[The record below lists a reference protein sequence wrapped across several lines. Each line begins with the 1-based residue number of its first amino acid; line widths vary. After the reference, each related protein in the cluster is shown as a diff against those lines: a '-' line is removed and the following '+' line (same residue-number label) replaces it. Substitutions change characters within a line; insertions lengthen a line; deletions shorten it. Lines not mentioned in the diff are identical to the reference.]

1 MATSYVDPNI
11 PLAAKA
17 PQGLS
22 SLGDMLNIAR
32 GAQAYQQAEQM
43 NPIALRQA
51 EAQAGAAELGL
62 SQKQLSIVGGMLTGL
77 ENSDAF
83 KNGDAEGM
91 KAQLGVVQNILE
103 SNKIPTQKTF
113 GVINDMLKNNN
124 VDGVRSTLSNL
135 RNGLISNETQF
146 SAALPQLT
154 TSGGQPATFAQSGP
168 QAGQIRTPS
177 YPGVATGQTMPPQA
191 APANAPAGVATGVPV
206 QEPTTPQAAP
216 LPNAPAGQP
225 QAGTPAGGV
234 TAQSMSMPPEA
245 AELSKPVAPQYPVR
259 RPGAPGSATPV
270 LANEA
275 RDSEVN
281 LGYKNGLITRQ
292 ADLSTARRN
301 IQEALKV
308 AGDIE
313 KQSWFKT
320 GKPAEI
326 ERGIRQFFGEDAYKQ
341 LSKELANIQIS
352 NIRAQGGSMDTVG
365 GQQLMKLAN
374 GDETY
379 PPQVL
384 IKIARRTDA
393 DLTNIDLQATG
404 AARYAEKFTESNLN
418 SFKQM
423 WSKNADSKVFEAMNI
438 FRDEKDP
445 AKAKQMIDD
454 LFGNDAKQR
463 KIYFQKYQNI
473 QKLVKDGTL

>member
-1 MATSYVDPNI
+1 MATGYVNPEI
-11 PLAAKA
+11 ILAAKA

-43 NPIALRQA
+43 NPIAIRQA

-62 SQKQLSIVGGMLTGL
+62 NQKQLSIVGGMLTGL

-91 KAQLGVVQNILE
+91 KSQLNVVQNILE

-113 GVINDMLKNNN
+113 ATITDMLKNNDVN
-124 VDGVRSTLSNL
+124 GVRSTIANL
-135 RNGLISNETQF
+135 RNGLVSNETQF
-146 SAALPQLT
+146 SAATPSLT
-154 TSGGQPATFAQSGP
+154 TAGGQPALFAPAGP
-168 QAGQIRTPS
+168 QGGELRTPT
-177 YPGVATGQTMPPQA
+177 YPGATTTQTTPPQG
-191 APANAPAGVATGVPV
+191 APANAPAGVATPSPV
-206 QEPTTPQAAP
+206 QEPTTPQARP
-216 LPNAPAGQP
+216 LPGAGTQPPAG
-225 QAGTPAGGV
+225 APAGGV
-234 TAQSMSMPPEA
+234 TPQSMGMPPEA
-245 AELSKPVAPQYPVR
+245 AEVSKPVAPQYPVR
-259 RPGAPGSATPV
+259 RPGAPGSALPV

-275 RDSEVN
+275 RDTEVN
-281 LGYKNGLITRQ
+281 LAYKNGLITRQ

-308 AGDIE
+308 AGQIE
-313 KQSWFKT
+313 KASWFQT

-393 DLTNIDLQATG
+393 DLTNIDLQATA

-445 AKAKQMIDD
+445 AQAKKLIDD
-454 LFGNDAKQR
+454 LFGDNAKQR

-473 QKLVKDGTL
+473 QKLIKDGTL